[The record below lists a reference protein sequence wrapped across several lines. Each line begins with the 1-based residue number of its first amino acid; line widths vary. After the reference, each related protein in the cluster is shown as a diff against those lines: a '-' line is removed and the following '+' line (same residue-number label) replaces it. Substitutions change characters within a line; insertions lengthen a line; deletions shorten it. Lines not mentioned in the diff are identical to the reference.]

1 MAKREVVYS
10 TCKSCHGGCG
20 VKVTKEDGVIVHI
33 EGNPD
38 SLTGGTMCSKGLS
51 SIQHIDNPYRLKYPM
66 KQVGKKG
73 GGKWERISWD
83 EALDTIADKMKAAIA
98 DPGPQSIAISQG
110 TGRGYNRYTMRL
122 ARSLGTGNAIT
133 PGYVCHSPRLGL
145 YALVTGYGRLYCDYH
160 GWGGEFPK
168 TQIMWAKQLEI
179 SSADS
184 EMCYWFMRSLDYCK
198 NLIIIDPRASAY
210 ATRANLWIQP
220 RPGTDC
226 ALAQGMMNVIIEEEL
241 WDKEF
246 VDNWTYGF
254 EELRERVKEWTP
266 EKVSNTCWIP
276 KEHVIEAARMW
287 AIDTP
292 GCIQVGSS
300 LERQANCGHTLR
312 AITCLMGLT
321 GNIEAPGSMVSWVLP
336 DTGLIEDFNLEL
348 PITDEM
354 KANIIGGDRFKMGAT
369 RTCNPDTMVK
379 KLLSGEAP
387 IKVWF
392 SVGGQQIVHLA
403 NTKEVVAAI
412 EKVEFMSH
420 TDLFMGPMAEA
431 ADIVLP
437 AAHWLEL
444 DDVYD
449 MHPRFMIEAH
459 NRVVDP
465 PGEAQSD
472 AWIFNEI
479 GRRVVPDK
487 WWSTV
492 EDMLDYQ
499 IRRGEG
505 EDGGQLKWKEFSEKL
520 VSGCWGPDQ
529 VYYKYKTDFWKE
541 GGGFPTPSG
550 KFEFKSQ
557 HLESLGYDGLP
568 VFNEP
573 GESPVSTPEVY
584 KEFPLVMSSGY
595 RQPFYFLG
603 QYRNI
608 PWLRSFMEFPTCQ
621 LHPETAKLY
630 DVEDGDI
637 IWIESPRGR
646 IRQKLRTFPG
656 IKKGVLMATA
666 NCFYPEE
673 PAKGYHGVFISN
685 PNVLTSNDHLDPMYG
700 SPDLTCLLCKVYKA
714 KDEELTEEVFR
725 NEEYGFVPESIGATE
740 AKRAKVDRIKIK
752 K

>member
-1 MAKREVVYS
+1 MANREVVYS

-20 VKVTKEDGVIVHI
+20 VKVTKEDGVIVKI
-33 EGNPD
+33 EGNYD
-38 SLTGGTMCSKGLS
+38 SLTKGTMCAKGLS
-51 SIQHIDNPYRLKYPM
+51 SIQHVDNPYRIKYPM
-66 KQVGKKG
+66 KQAGKKG
-73 GGKWERISWD
+73 EGKWKRISWD
-83 EALDTIADKMKAAIA
+83 EALDTIAAKMRDAI
-98 DPGPQSIAISQG
+98 DNYGGHTIAVSQG
-110 TGRGYNRYTMRL
+110 TGRGYNRYTMRM
-122 ARSLGTGNAIT
+122 ARSVGSGNAIT

-184 EMCYWFMRSLDYCK
+184 EMCYWYMRSLDYVK

-210 ATRANLWIQP
+210 ATRATLWIQP

-226 ALAQGMMNVIIEEEL
+226 ALAMGMMNVIIEEEL

-246 VDNWTYGF
+246 VENWTFGF
-254 EELRERVKEWTP
+254 EDLRERVKDFTP
-266 EKVSNTCWIP
+266 EKVSDICWIP

-292 GCIQVGSS
+292 GTIQVGSS

-312 AITCLMGLT
+312 AITCLMGLA
-321 GNIEAPGSMVSWVLP
+321 GNIERPGSMVSWVLP

-354 KANIIGGDRFKMGAT
+354 KKHIIGGDKFKMGAT

-379 KLLSGEAP
+379 AINSGEAP
-387 IKVWF
+387 IKVWL
-392 SVGGQQIVHLA
+392 SVGGQQIVHMA
-403 NTKEVVAAI
+403 NTKEVVDAI
-412 EKVEFMSH
+412 EKVEFMAH
-420 TDLFMGPMAEA
+420 VDLFMGPMAEA

-437 AAHWLEL
+437 AAHWLEI

-459 NRVVDP
+459 NKVIDP
-465 PGEAQSD
+465 PGEAKSD

-487 WWSTV
+487 WWPSV
-492 EDMLDYQ
+492 QDMLDYQ
-499 IRRGEG
+499 IRRGKGAEG
-505 EDGGQLKWKEFSEKL
+505 TPMKWKDFSERL
-520 VSGCWGPDQ
+520 TSGCWGPDQ
-529 VYYKYKTDFWKE
+529 VYYKYKTDFWRE

-550 KFEFKSQ
+550 KFEFRSQ

-568 VFNEP
+568 VFREP
-573 GESPVSTPEVY
+573 GESPYSTPELF
-584 KEFPLVMSSGY
+584 KEYPIVMSSGY

-621 LHPETAKLY
+621 MHPDTCAEY
-630 DVEDGDI
+630 GVEDGEI
-637 IWIESPRGR
+637 VWIESPRGR
-646 IRQKLRTFPG
+646 VRQKLRAFPG

-673 PAKGYHGVFISN
+673 PASGYHGLFISN
-685 PNVLTSNDHLDPMYG
+685 PNVLTSNNHLDPMYG

-725 NEEYGFVPESIGATE
+725 QEEFGTVPEHAL
-740 AKRAKVDRIKIK
+740 VDKMP
-752 K
+752 

>member
-1 MAKREVVYS
+1 
-10 TCKSCHGGCG
+10 
-20 VKVTKEDGVIVHI
+20 VKITKEDGVIVHI
-33 EGNPD
+33 QGNPD
-38 SLTGGTMCSKGLS
+38 SLTGGTMCAKGLS
-51 SIQHIDNPYRLKYPM
+51 SIQHIDNPYRIKYPM

-73 GGKWERISWD
+73 DGKWKRISWD

-160 GWGGEFPK
+160 GWGGVFPK

-184 EMCYWFMRSLDYCK
+184 EMCYWFMNSLDYVK

-210 ATRANLWIQP
+210 ASRANLWIQP

-226 ALAQGMMNVIIEEEL
+226 ALALGMMNVIMEEEL

-254 EELRERVKEWTP
+254 EELRQHVKEWTP
-266 EKVSNTCWIP
+266 EKVSDICWIP
-276 KEHVIEAARMW
+276 KEHVTEAARMW
-287 AIDTP
+287 AVDTP

-312 AITCLMGLT
+312 AITCLMGSA

-354 KANIIGGDRFKMGAT
+354 KKNIIGGDRFKMGAT

-379 KLLSGEAP
+379 RILEGKAP
-387 IKVWF
+387 VKVWF
-392 SVGGQQIVHLA
+392 SVGGQQIVHMA
-403 NTKEVVAAI
+403 NTNEVVKAI
-412 EKVEFMSH
+412 EQVEFMSH

-459 NRVVDP
+459 NKVVDP
-465 PGEAQSD
+465 PGEARSD
-472 AWIFNEI
+472 AWIFNEV

-487 WWSTV
+487 WWAD
-492 EDMLDYQ
+492 EREMLDYE
-499 IRRGEG
+499 IRRGKG
-505 EDGGQLKWKEFSEKL
+505 KDGGPLKWQEFSEKL

-529 VYYKYKTDFWKE
+529 VYYKYKTDFWVE

-557 HLESLGYDGLP
+557 HLEGLGYPGLP

-573 GESPVSTPEVY
+573 GESPISTPELF
-584 KEFPLVMSSGY
+584 KEYPIVMSSGY

-621 LHPETAKLY
+621 LHPDTAKLY
-630 DVEDGDI
+630 GVEDGDI
-637 IWIESPRGR
+637 VWIESPRGR

-673 PAKGYHGVFISN
+673 PAKGYHGLFISN

-700 SPDLTCLLCKVYKA
+700 
-714 KDEELTEEVFR
+714 
-725 NEEYGFVPESIGATE
+725 
-740 AKRAKVDRIKIK
+740 
-752 K
+752 

>member
-1 MAKREVVYS
+1 MAREVVYS

-20 VKVTKEDGVIVHI
+20 VKVTKEDGVVVHI

-66 KQVGKKG
+66 KQVGPKG
-73 GGKWERISWD
+73 HGKWQRISWD
-83 EALDTIADKMKAAIA
+83 EALDTIADKMKAAIK

-184 EMCYWFMRSLDYCK
+184 EMCYWYMRSLDYVK

-226 ALAQGMMNVIIEEEL
+226 ALALGMMNVIVEEEL

-246 VDNWTYGF
+246 VENWTYGF
-254 EELRERVKEWTP
+254 EELRERVKDWTP
-266 EKVSNTCWIP
+266 KKVSDICWIP
-276 KEHVIEAARMW
+276 AEQVETAARMW
-287 AIDTP
+287 AVDTP
-292 GCIQVGSS
+292 GTIQVGSS

-312 AITCLMGLT
+312 AITCLMGLA
-321 GNIEAPGSMVSWVLP
+321 GNIERPGSMISWVLP

-354 KANIIGGDRFKMGAT
+354 KSKIIGGDRFKMGAT

-379 KLLSGEAP
+379 KLLAGEAP

-392 SVGGQQIVHLA
+392 SVGGQQIVHMA
-403 NTKEVVAAI
+403 NTKEVVEAI

-437 AAHWLEL
+437 SAHWLEL

-459 NRVVDP
+459 NKVVDP
-465 PGEAQSD
+465 PGEAMSD
-472 AWIFNEI
+472 AWIFNEV

-487 WWSTV
+487 WWPTV
-492 EDMLDYQ
+492 DDMLDYQ
-499 IRRGEG
+499 IRRGKAP
-505 EDGGQLKWKEFSEKL
+505 DGGPLKWKDFSERL

-529 VYYKYKTDFWKE
+529 VYYKYKTDFWRE

-568 VFNEP
+568 VFREP
-573 GESPVSTPEVY
+573 GESPVSTPDLY
-584 KEFPLVMSSGY
+584 KEYPIVMSSGY

-621 LHPETAKLY
+621 LHPDTAKLY
-630 DVEDGDI
+630 GVEDGDI
-637 IWIESPRGR
+637 VWIESPRGR

-673 PAKGYHGVFISN
+673 PPEGYHGVFVSN

-700 SPDLTCLLCKVYKA
+700 SPDLTCLICKVYKA

-725 NEEYGFVPESIGATE
+725 SEEYGFVPQSIGATE
-740 AKRAKVDRIKIK
+740 PKVPVKD
-752 K
+752 

>member
-1 MAKREVVYS
+1 MAREVIYT

-20 VKVTKEDGVIVHI
+20 VKVTKEDGVIVKI
-33 EGNPD
+33 EGNYD
-38 SLTGGTMCSKGLS
+38 SLTNGTMCSKGLS
-51 SIQHIDNPYRLKYPM
+51 SIQHIDNPYRIKYPM
-66 KQVGKKG
+66 KRAGKKG
-73 GGKWERISWD
+73 EGKWKRISWD
-83 EALDTIADKMKAAIA
+83 EALDTIAEKMKAAIA

-110 TGRGYNRYTMRL
+110 TGRGYNRYTMRM

-145 YALVTGYGRLYCDYH
+145 YALVVGYGRLYCDYH

-184 EMCYWFMRSLDYCK
+184 EMCYWYMRSLDYVK

-226 ALAQGMMNVIIEEEL
+226 ALALGMMNVIFEEEL

-246 VDNWTYGF
+246 VDNWTYGVD
-254 EELRERVKEWTP
+254 ELRERCKEFTP
-266 EKVSNTCWIP
+266 KKVSDICWIP
-276 KEHVIEAARMW
+276 REHVETAARMW

-292 GCIQVGSS
+292 GTIQVGSS

-312 AITCLMGLT
+312 AITCLMGLA
-321 GNIEAPGSMVSWVLP
+321 GNIERPGSMISWVLP

-354 KANIIGGDRFKMGAT
+354 KKNIIGGDRFKMGAT

-379 KLLSGEAP
+379 RILEGKAP
-387 IKVWF
+387 VKVWF
-392 SVGGQQIVHLA
+392 SVGGQQIVHMA
-403 NTKEVVAAI
+403 NTNEVVKAI
-412 EKVEFMSH
+412 EQVDFMCH

-459 NRVVDP
+459 NKVVDP
-465 PGEAQSD
+465 PGEARSD
-472 AWIFNEI
+472 AWIFNEV
-479 GRRVVPDK
+479 GKRVVPDK
-487 WWSTV
+487 WWKDDY
-492 EDMLDYQ
+492 EMLDYQ
-499 IRRGEG
+499 LRRGKG
-505 EDGGQLKWKEFSEKL
+505 KDGGPLKWKDFSEKL
-520 VSGCWGPDQ
+520 ISGCWGPDQ
-529 VYYKYKTDFWKE
+529 VYYKYKTDFWRE

-550 KFEFKSQ
+550 KFEFHSN
-557 HLESLGYDGLP
+557 HLESLGYDPIP
-568 VFNEP
+568 VFTEP
-573 GESPVSTPEVY
+573 GESPYSTPDLF
-584 KEFPLVMSSGY
+584 KEYPIVMSSGY

-630 DVEDGDI
+630 NVEDGDI

-685 PNVLTSNDHLDPMYG
+685 PNVLTSNNHLDPMYG

-725 NEEYGFVPESIGATE
+725 TEEYGFVPASIGATE
-740 AKRAKVDRIKIK
+740 AKGGDKD
-752 K
+752 